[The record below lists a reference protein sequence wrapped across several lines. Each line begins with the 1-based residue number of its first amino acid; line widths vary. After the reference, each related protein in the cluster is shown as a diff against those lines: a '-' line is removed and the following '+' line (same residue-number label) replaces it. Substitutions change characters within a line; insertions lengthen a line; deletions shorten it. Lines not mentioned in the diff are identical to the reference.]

1 MAPKLPKR
9 YEPQVRLGRDGDVE
23 EWLAT
28 DSSLDRPVLVRILES
43 AARQDRRRDFIDGYR
58 AAAAAHHVSLAEVYS
73 VGTIDNPYA
82 VSEWQGGV
90 SLADRLGAGDTLAV
104 TDFLTSAPRLAFG
117 LAALHSAGVVHGA
130 IDTGA
135 IGYAGQKPAK
145 LGAFGRSSRYTGR
158 AADTAALAAALR
170 VAITGNDLPGIRPSQ
185 VVEGLPT
192 EVDGILMEAER
203 GRATAARL
211 AASLRAIPPVRAPE
225 RKTTWSWRWTALYA
239 VLVGAALL
247 LSAIGTAIDVDP
259 ESPFLFPAVPAEI
272 PSPAPAAANASV
284 ASLPAALAAEVLG
297 YDPFGTTFPNSDS
310 LALVLDG
317 IVSTTWQT
325 DTYFGPLVGVKP
337 GVGVIFT
344 VEAIPRFI
352 EIVASPGTSYA
363 VMWSETLPDD
373 FENWQGLWA
382 GTILEGPNLV
392 RVPER
397 AGGRWLLWLTGLPE
411 QGTGQ
416 FFTEIAEVRFVP

>member
-9 YEPQVRLGRDGDVE
+9 YETQVRLGRDGDVE

-28 DSSLDRPVLVRILES
+28 DTSLDRPVLVRILES
-43 AARQDRRRDFIDGYR
+43 TARPDRRRNFIDGYR

-73 VGTIDNPYA
+73 VGTVDNPYA

-104 TDFLTSAPRLAFG
+104 ADFLTSAPRLAFG
-117 LAALHSAGVVHGA
+117 LAALHSAEVVHGA

-135 IGYAGQKPAK
+135 IGYAGHKPAK

-158 AADTAALAAALR
+158 PADTAALAAALR
-170 VAITGNDLPGIRPSQ
+170 IAITGTDLPGIRPSQ

-192 EVDGILMEAER
+192 EVDGILMEAEH

-211 AASLRAIPPVRAPE
+211 AASLRAIPPVRVPE
-225 RKTTWSWRWTALYA
+225 RKTTWSWRWTALSA
-239 VLVGAALL
+239 ALVGAALL
-247 LSAIGTAIDVDP
+247 LSAIGMAIDVDP

-272 PSPAPAAANASV
+272 TSAAPAVGDASV
-284 ASLPAALAAEVLG
+284 AFAPNAIPAEALG
-297 YDPFGTTFPNSDS
+297 YDPFGTSFPNSES
-310 LALVLDG
+310 LALLLDG
-317 IVSTTWQT
+317 LASTTWQT
-325 DTYFGPLVGVKP
+325 DTYFGPLAGVKP
-337 GVGVIFT
+337 GVGVVFT
-344 VEAIPRFI
+344 VDGIPHLI
-352 EIVASPGTSYA
+352 EIIASPGTNYA

-373 FENWQGLWA
+373 FGDWQGLWA
-382 GTILEGPNLV
+382 GTVLDGPNLV

-411 QGTGQ
+411 QGGGQ